1 LAQPGIS
8 KTSRGLYSS
17 VGAWRE
23 DLSDGMLVAVR
34 GLVHMVEKPK
44 SLFKDALVGF
54 VLGVLVVSGIA
65 VATWGD
71 RHASSHTR

>member
-1 LAQPGIS
+1 
-8 KTSRGLYSS
+8 
-17 VGAWRE
+17 
-23 DLSDGMLVAVR
+23 
-34 GLVHMVEKPK
+34 MVEKPK